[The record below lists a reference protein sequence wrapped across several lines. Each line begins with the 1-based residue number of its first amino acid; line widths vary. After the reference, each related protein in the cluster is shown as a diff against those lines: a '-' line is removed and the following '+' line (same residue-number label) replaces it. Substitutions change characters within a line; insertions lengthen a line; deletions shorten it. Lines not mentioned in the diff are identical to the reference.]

1 MELPGMPTTK
11 GKNDLSRR
19 QVLAIAAAGAI
30 VLVFVVF
37 NVYLLCRTGSA
48 DLEWARA
55 IYLLHGLES
64 IAFVATGFL
73 IGRDVHRRRA
83 EQAEKAVQNAQES
96 AVAAQVRATQA
107 ETRLEDLR
115 KAILTYS
122 DQLAYG
128 RSVVGTVPMEM
139 LVALVT
145 ELAPEEEA
153 PES

>member
-1 MELPGMPTTK
+1 MESPSTPAGIAK
-11 GKNDLSRR
+11 AY
-19 QVLAIAAAGAI
+19 LAWKQIIAAVASVAVVVI
-30 VLVFVVF
+30 FVWF
-37 NVYLLCRTGSA
+37 NIYLLIRTGSA

-64 IAFVATGFL
+64 IAFVAAGFL

-96 AVAAQVRATQA
+96 AAAAQLRATQA

>member
-1 MELPGMPTTK
+1 MAK
-11 GKNDLSRR
+11 AY
-19 QVLAIAAAGAI
+19 LAWKQIIAAVAGVAI
-30 VLVFVVF
+30 VVIFVWF
-37 NVYLLCRTGSA
+37 NIYLLIRTGSA

-64 IAFVATGFL
+64 IAFVATGFV

-96 AVAAQVRATQA
+96 AGAAQLRATQA